1 MQTMSNKMDTAAADT
16 PKALRDFGLIMAG
29 MLILMFG
36 IVFPW
41 LFSFS
46 TPYWPFIAAFVFAVV
61 ALLKP
66 MLLAPVNRVW
76 LKLSNVLGWIN
87 TRLIMGLMFFVLIV
101 PMGLVLRLL
110 GKDPL
115 SNELFKDA
123 ESYRVISKVR
133 SKKHLEKPF

>member
-1 MQTMSNKMDTAAADT
+1 MQTMSDKVDTTATDT

-36 IVFPW
+36 LVFPW
-41 LFSFS
+41 LFNFK
-46 TPYWPFIAAFVFAVV
+46 TPYWPFIAALIFATF

-76 LKLSNVLGWIN
+76 LKLSIVLGWIN
-87 TRLIMGLMFFVLIV
+87 TRLIMGVMYFFLIV
-101 PMGLVLRLL
+101 PMGLVLKLL

-115 SNELFKDA
+115 SNQLLKDA
-123 ESYRVISKVR
+123 SSYRVISKVR
-133 SKKHLEKPF
+133 KKEHLEKPF